1 MCTIAAEVVN
11 AAAQV
16 AVAVYSEKQ
25 KADAHAAQTEFS
37 LKQAKIAENK
47 AGFARQDGIEN
58 ARQKKLQAILSMAND
73 KSKLAS
79 NNISLSSA
87 TALNLYDDVK
97 QNADLSALNILNS
110 AERQSQSYL
119 QTADNIYFKLSN
131 TKKSNIFLNSL
142 SSISKY
148 SNSLFGEKNY
158 NDDI

>member
-16 AVAVYSEKQ
+16 AVAVFQEKQ
-25 KADAHAAQTEFS
+25 KADTRAAQTEIS

-58 ARQKKLQAILSMAND
+58 ARQKKLQAILSMARD

-79 NNISLSSA
+79 NNISLSSGS
-87 TALNLYDDVK
+87 ALNLYEDEK
-97 QNADLSALNILNS
+97 QNADLSALNILDS

-131 TKKSNIFLNSL
+131 TRKNNILSNTISG
-142 SSISKY
+142 ISKTA
-148 SNSLFGEKNY
+148 NSLFGKKN
-158 NDDI
+158 NDDDI